1 MDSLHTKSP
10 SYCEPF
16 LRSGTTQSKIATN
29 LGRLFSTMPAS
40 YLHIYVF
47 IHFFEIIITMMFF
60 CPTHQKCDCGNACT
74 ESPSPEQTQKMNH
87 RLRDTLQKEKL
98 TTRFR
103 CYCGLKME
111 KKVNGKIMNGK
122 ILYLLR
128 EVVRSRQ
135 GSTGKGL

>member
-1 MDSLHTKSP
+1 MTMHGTRLDLVKSTIY
-10 SYCEPF
+10 SWA
-16 LRSGTTQSKIATN
+16 K
-29 LGRLFSTMPAS
+29 LGFIIFSRL
-40 YLHIYVF
+40 
-47 IHFFEIIITMMFF
+47 IITIPSIRLLHMTYVLMFF

-111 KKVNGKIMNGK
+111 TK
-122 ILYLLR
+122 
-128 EVVRSRQ
+128 
-135 GSTGKGL
+135 